1 MPTFKRTLIKSSSF
15 LGLAC
20 GWSVLTII
28 CLFNYH
34 FNEPVGTT
42 SVFINGRTY
51 YGNPPALTLIERDPL
66 ASAIVI
72 AVLILGLLISLSD
85 LALQIFSRSER
96 RSKPALVTGIIMVVF
111 SLFGLVWGLLSLGV
125 VGLLIFL
132 SAFSNQY

>member
-20 GWSVLTII
+20 GWSVLTIT
-28 CLFNYH
+28 CLFKYH

-66 ASAIVI
+66 ASAILI

-85 LALQIFSRSER
+85 LALQIFFRSER
-96 RSKPALVTGIIMVVF
+96 RSKPTLVTGIIMVVF
-111 SLFGLVWGLLSLGV
+111 SLFGLVWVLLSLGV
-125 VGLLIFL
+125 VGILIFL
-132 SAFSNQY
+132 SAFPNRD